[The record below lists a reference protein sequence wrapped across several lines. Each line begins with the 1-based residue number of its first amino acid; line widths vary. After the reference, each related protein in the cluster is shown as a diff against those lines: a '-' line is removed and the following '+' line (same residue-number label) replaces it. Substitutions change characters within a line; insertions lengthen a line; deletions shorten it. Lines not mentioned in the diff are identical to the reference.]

1 MKLSFKERTT
11 RREVTA
17 ITAVAALVLTQLLG
31 TLTQITHE
39 FSPIRFLESLENST
53 GDEPAVFSSPQ
64 ETANSYR
71 QKADRLLQ
79 QNRIGEA
86 PEVLDWLKLREVE
99 AYLSAQRGNPQPDA
113 TVAPPSPAQPIEDS
127 LSPGNEIQL
136 GKELTAL
143 LAIPEAQRTAQERQR
158 IAQLIEL
165 QGQIRQRFNHF
176 IRTHAVKAMQRH
188 LNDTTREQNLRLTN
202 LNNLRDNLQS
212 DDVLLYPLILPDRL
226 ELVLVTPDSPP
237 VRRTVPV
244 KPEELQQAIVAFR
257 QALSNPFAN
266 AKVPAQKL
274 YNWLIRPIEGDLM
287 QAQAKTILYAP
298 DAQLRYIP
306 LAALHDGKQWLVQ
319 RFGIYNITSAA
330 LDDLD
335 SQRQQQL
342 RVLAGAFSQGQYSFR
357 VGSRQFE
364 LAGLPFAGVEV
375 ENLALTVPQTTKL
388 IDEAFNPEAFVPK
401 MQDYNVVHLAT
412 HAAFVPGK
420 PEDSFIL
427 FGNGDRVTLRDV
439 ESWNLPGVD
448 LVVLSACE
456 TGVGGEFGTGE
467 EILGFGY
474 LMQQAGAK
482 AVMASLWSVDDGGTQ
497 VLMNVFYRGLQ
508 GRTLTKAEALRQAQ
522 LALIAG
528 DDKVLGEQ
536 RGIAVVQPREGVS
549 RGVENRLSHPYYWAP
564 FILIGNGL

>member
-1 MKLSFKERTT
+1 
-11 RREVTA
+11 
-17 ITAVAALVLTQLLG
+17 
-31 TLTQITHE
+31 
-39 FSPIRFLESLENST
+39 
-53 GDEPAVFSSPQ
+53 
-64 ETANSYR
+64 
-71 QKADRLLQ
+71 
-79 QNRIGEA
+79 
-86 PEVLDWLKLREVE
+86 
-99 AYLSAQRGNPQPDA
+99 
-113 TVAPPSPAQPIEDS
+113 
-127 LSPGNEIQL
+127 
-136 GKELTAL
+136 
-143 LAIPEAQRTAQERQR
+143 
-158 IAQLIEL
+158 
-165 QGQIRQRFNHF
+165 
-176 IRTHAVKAMQRH
+176 
-188 LNDTTREQNLRLTN
+188 
-202 LNNLRDNLQS
+202 
-212 DDVLLYPLILPDRL
+212 
-226 ELVLVTPDSPP
+226 
-237 VRRTVPV
+237 
-244 KPEELQQAIVAFR
+244 
-257 QALSNPFAN
+257 
-266 AKVPAQKL
+266 
-274 YNWLIRPIEGDLM
+274 
-287 QAQAKTILYAP
+287 
-298 DAQLRYIP
+298 
-306 LAALHDGKQWLVQ
+306 LHDGEQWLVQ

-335 SQRQQQL
+335 SQRQNQL

-375 ENLALTVPQTTKL
+375 ENLAVTVPQTTKL
-388 IDEAFNPEAFVPK
+388 IDEAFSPEAFVPK

-497 VLMNVFYRGLQ
+497 VLMNAFYRGLQ
-508 GRTLTKAEALRQAQ
+508 GSHLTKAEALRQAQ

-528 DDKVLGEQ
+528 DEGVLGEQ
-536 RGIAVVQPREGVS
+536 RGIAVVQPREGKS
-549 RGVENRLSHPYYWAP
+549 RGVGNRLSHPYYWAP